1 MLNIVRGTKAKK
13 VPEAEPKLSKT
24 DAKKI
29 KYANK
34 MKMRNKSV
42 KSRDEGLNKDN
53 QIVNNAN
60 QFNMGLMP
68 LPKEDESLIV

>member
-1 MLNIVRGTKAKK
+1 M
-13 VPEAEPKLSKT
+13 
-24 DAKKI
+24 

-60 QFNMGLMP
+60 QYNMGLMP
-68 LPKEDESLIV
+68 LPKEDHNLIVDKSLNKRVNKDRGLKK